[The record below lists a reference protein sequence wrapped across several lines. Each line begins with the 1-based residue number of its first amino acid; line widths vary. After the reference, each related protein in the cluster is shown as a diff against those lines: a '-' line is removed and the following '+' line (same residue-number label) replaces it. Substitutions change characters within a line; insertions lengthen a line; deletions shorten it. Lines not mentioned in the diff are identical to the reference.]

1 MLQTDIKNDM
11 IKAWKAGDMLTKNV
25 LNLLLG
31 KIKNKAIDLKVD
43 ELPDS
48 EILVIVQKFI
58 KELEDERES
67 FRKADRN
74 DNVVNLTF
82 QLSVIQNYLPK
93 QLTEDEIRAE
103 ISKLEDKS
111 MKSIMSYF
119 KTNFTGKVD
128 MSLVSRIA
136 RS

>member
-1 MLQTDIKNDM
+1 MLQTEIKNDM

-43 ELPDS
+43 ELSDS
-48 EILVIVQKFI
+48 EVLVIVQKFI

-74 DNVVNLTF
+74 ENVVNLTF
-82 QLSVIQNYLPK
+82 QLSAIQNYLPK
-93 QLTEDEIRAE
+93 QLSEDEIRAE

-119 KTNFTGKVD
+119 KTNFAGKVD

>member
-1 MLQTDIKNDM
+1 MLQTQIKNDM
-11 IKAWKAGDMLTKNV
+11 IKAWKAGDVLTKSV

-48 EILVIVQKFI
+48 EILVIIQKFC

-74 DNVVNLTF
+74 ENVTNLTF
-82 QLSVIQNYLPK
+82 QLSVIQSYLPK
-93 QLTEDEIRAE
+93 QLSEDEIKAE
-103 ISKLEDKS
+103 IAKLEDKS
-111 MKSIMSYF
+111 MKSVMSYF
-119 KTNFTGKVD
+119 KTNYAGRVD
-128 MSLVSRIA
+128 MSLVSKIVRW
-136 RS
+136 

>member
-43 ELPDS
+43 ELSDS
-48 EILVIVQKFI
+48 EALVIVQKFI

-74 DNVVNLTF
+74 ENVVNLTL

-93 QLTEDEIRAE
+93 QLSEDEIRAE
-103 ISKLEDKS
+103 INKLEDKS

-119 KTNFTGKVD
+119 KTNFVGKVD

>member
-43 ELPDS
+43 ELSDS
-48 EILVIVQKFI
+48 EVLVIVQKFI

-74 DNVVNLTF
+74 ENVVNLTL

-93 QLTEDEIRAE
+93 QLSEDEIRTE
-103 ISKLEDKS
+103 INKLEDKS

-119 KTNFTGKVD
+119 KTNFAGKVD

>member
-43 ELPDS
+43 ELSDS
-48 EILVIVQKFI
+48 EVLVIVQKFI

-93 QLTEDEIRAE
+93 QLSEDEIRTE
-103 ISKLEDKS
+103 INKLEDKS

-119 KTNFTGKVD
+119 KTNFAGKVD

>member
-1 MLQTDIKNDM
+1 MLQTEIKNDM
-11 IKAWKAGDMLTKNV
+11 IKAWKSGDMLTKNV

-74 DNVVNLTF
+74 ENVINLTF
-82 QLSVIQNYLPK
+82 QLSIVQNYLPK
-93 QLTEDEIRAE
+93 QLTEYEIRAE

-119 KTNFTGKVD
+119 KTNFAGKVD

>member
-43 ELPDS
+43 ELSDS
-48 EILVIVQKFI
+48 EVLVIVQKFI

>member
-1 MLQTDIKNDM
+1 MLQTEIKNDM

-48 EILVIVQKFI
+48 EVLVIVQKFI

-74 DNVVNLTF
+74 ENVINLTF
-82 QLSVIQNYLPK
+82 QLSVVQNYLPK

-119 KTNFTGKVD
+119 KTNFAGKVD

-136 RS
+136 KS

>member
-1 MLQTDIKNDM
+1 MLSWYNSNRWYILSCSYSN
-11 IKAWKAGDMLTKNV
+11 NV
-25 LNLLLG
+25 LG

-43 ELPDS
+43 DLPDS
-48 EILVIVQKFI
+48 EILVILQKFI

-74 DNVVNLTF
+74 ENVINLTF
-82 QLSVIQNYLPK
+82 QLSVVQNYLPK

-119 KTNFTGKVD
+119 KTNFAGKVD

>member
-1 MLQTDIKNDM
+1 MLQTEIKNDM
-11 IKAWKAGDMLTKNV
+11 IKAWKSGDMLTKNV

-31 KIKNKAIDLKVD
+31 KIKNKSIDLRVD

-48 EILVIVQKFI
+48 EVLIIVQKFI

-74 DNVVNLTF
+74 ENVINLTF
-82 QLSVIQNYLPK
+82 QLSVVQNYLPK

-119 KTNFTGKVD
+119 KTNFAGKVD
-128 MSLVSRIA
+128 MSLVSKIA

>member
-1 MLQTDIKNDM
+1 MLQVEIKNDM

-67 FRKADRN
+67 FRKAGRN
-74 DNVVNLTF
+74 ENVINLTS

-119 KTNFTGKVD
+119 KTNFAGKVD

>member
-1 MLQTDIKNDM
+1 MLQTEIKNDM

-74 DNVVNLTF
+74 ENVTNLTF

-93 QLTEDEIRAE
+93 QLSEDEIRAE
-103 ISKLEDKS
+103 INKLEDKS

-119 KTNFTGKVD
+119 KTNFAGKVD

>member
-1 MLQTDIKNDM
+1 MLQTEIKNDM
-11 IKAWKAGDMLTKNV
+11 IKAWKSGDMLTKNV

-74 DNVVNLTF
+74 ENVVNLTL

-93 QLTEDEIRAE
+93 QLSEDEIRAE
-103 ISKLEDKS
+103 INKLEDKS

-119 KTNFTGKVD
+119 KTNFAGKVD
-128 MSLVSRIA
+128 MSLVSKIA

>member
-1 MLQTDIKNDM
+1 MLQTEIKNDM
-11 IKAWKAGDMLTKNV
+11 IKAWKSGDMLTKNV

-74 DNVVNLTF
+74 ENVINLTF
-82 QLSVIQNYLPK
+82 QLSVVQNYLPK

-119 KTNFTGKVD
+119 KTNFAGKVD

>member
-1 MLQTDIKNDM
+1 MLQTEIKNDM

-74 DNVVNLTF
+74 ENVTNLTF

-93 QLTEDEIRAE
+93 QLSEDEIRAE
-103 ISKLEDKS
+103 INKLEDKS

-119 KTNFTGKVD
+119 KTNFAGKVD

-136 RS
+136 KS

>member
-1 MLQTDIKNDM
+1 MLQTEIKNDM
-11 IKAWKAGDMLTKNV
+11 IKAWKARDMLTKNV

-67 FRKADRN
+67 FRKANRN
-74 DNVVNLTF
+74 ENVVNLTF
-82 QLSVIQNYLPK
+82 QLSAIQNYLPK
-93 QLTEDEIRAE
+93 QLSEDEIRAE
-103 ISKLEDKS
+103 INKLEDKS

-119 KTNFTGKVD
+119 KTNFAGKVD

>member
-1 MLQTDIKNDM
+1 MLQTEIKNDM

-67 FRKADRN
+67 FRKANRN
-74 DNVVNLTF
+74 ENVVNLTF
-82 QLSVIQNYLPK
+82 QLSAIQNYLPK
-93 QLTEDEIRAE
+93 QLSEDEIRAE
-103 ISKLEDKS
+103 INKLEDKS

-119 KTNFTGKVD
+119 KTNFAGKVD